1 MRVLSDILWFP
12 DVSTASDEGIVA
24 IGGDLFWE
32 RLLLAYRSGIFP
44 WYNRKPILWWSPPMR
59 MVLFPEEFRISKSL
73 RKTIRNGTFEV
84 TFNKAFGCVIENCAG
99 VKRKHEMGT
108 WINAEMQKA
117 YKLLHQK
124 GFAESVEVWQEDKLV
139 GGLYGVN
146 LKDRKIFCGESMFSL
161 VSDASKV
168 AFYHLVEYV
177 KKEQYKLIDCQLYN
191 DHLASLGAREILR
204 REFMNILNT
213 EGSPT

>member
-1 MRVLSDILWFP
+1 
-12 DVSTASDEGIVA
+12 
-24 IGGDLFWE
+24 
-32 RLLLAYRSGIFP
+32 
-44 WYNRKPILWWSPPMR
+44 
-59 MVLFPEEFRISKSL
+59 
-73 RKTIRNGTFEV
+73 
-84 TFNKAFGCVIENCAG
+84 
-99 VKRKHEMGT
+99 MGT

-117 YKLLHQK
+117 YKVLHQK
-124 GFAESVEVWQEDKLV
+124 GFAESVEVWQEGELV

-168 AFYHLVEYV
+168 AFYHLVEYA